1 MDQFNQAI
9 LDDAVEF
16 CEQFGLSDAKFGQ
29 LSPIND
35 THLMER
41 LKAGTCR
48 RDSVVR
54 IRKFIARHRLDNAT

>member
-1 MDQFNQAI
+1 MNRFNQDI
-9 LDDAVEF
+9 LADAVAF

-41 LKAGTCR
+41 LRAGTCR
-48 RDSVVR
+48 RDSVGR

>member
-9 LDDAVEF
+9 LDDAVAF

-41 LKAGTCR
+41 LKAGRCR

-54 IRKFIARHRLDNAT
+54 IRKFMQRYELDVA